1 MKKTHRK
8 PFQIFIQ
15 SPHLQQLRHE
25 SVTADQTLA
34 DLKRSLFPAS
44 HHLSSFYFTLH
55 GKPLPEETPLLTLR
69 IAPLST
75 LVLQPRLRGG
85 VANDAESRD
94 GYLDIY
100 TEKTPDSVDFNKQR
114 LSKSMNCTLSKV
126 PLREPCV
133 IDKLG
138 NVFNKEALEGAL
150 LGKNLPEKFWHIQ
163 DLKDLITIWLSSIPG
178 DEDGAR
184 FQCPVSGLEFNGMN
198 SFFALRNC
206 GHVLS
211 AKALK
216 EVNSSSCLVCHEGF
230 AEFDKVLINGSE
242 GEGEVV
248 VLREKTRMN
257 PSYQSIDVKN
267 TDASSSS
274 SSSDKEAENIDEAE
288 SGSTKRRKVET
299 EETEGSTLEG
309 IMGPELVAQASVG
322 NGCIH
327 PYSFRGMC
335 MDCEQD
341 LDEKYGIPFEYIH
354 EGLRL
359 HDVEISRVR
368 NEETKHFLCHKKLYL
383 VLDLDQTL
391 LNSVRFDRLSSKELY
406 LLTHTDSLGDS
417 LFKSDTDMMT
427 KLRPFV
433 RTFLKEASK
442 YFEMYIYTM
451 GNRSYAQKM
460 AKLLD
465 PQAEYFKRK
474 VISRDDNTQ
483 KHQKGLDV
491 VLGQESAVLILDDTK
506 KVWTKHEDNLILI
519 ERYHFFARS
528 RRQFGL
534 NFESL
539 AELKTDE
546 NETDGALKRILVL
559 LKLVHY
565 IFFYVLKEDLIDR
578 DVRKVLSSLR
588 TFK

>member
-267 TDASSSS
+267 T
-274 SSSDKEAENIDEAE
+274 
-288 SGSTKRRKVET
+288 
-299 EETEGSTLEG
+299 
-309 IMGPELVAQASVG
+309 VAQASVG